1 MPMLPNSSL
10 GILFF
15 KALIFSFLS
24 ILTKAKSKNPF
35 FRIVYSEFNFSYVCS
50 RCEINSGLS
59 L

>member
-24 ILTKAKSKNPF
+24 ILTKTKLKNSLFTDCLLKIKF
-35 FRIVYSEFNFSYVCS
+35 FICLPNLRN
-50 RCEINSGLS
+50 
-59 L
+59 